1 LEKVSADS
9 LDESAECP
17 GTRPFAKSIYGI
29 EEFIALFAQRI
40 DFLNGLLCLVGRN
53 PIRLQ
58 FLDLG
63 PVAFLRFGEFLVIS
77 ALMLGSS
84 ILEPITITLG

>member
-9 LDESAECP
+9 LDESAMRP
-17 GTRPFAKSIYGI
+17 GTRPFAKSNGI

-40 DFLNGLLCLVGRN
+40 NFLNGLLCLVGRY

-63 PVAFLRFGEFLVIS
+63 PMAFLRCGEFLVIS
-77 ALMLGSS
+77 ALILGSS
-84 ILEPITITLG
+84 ILEPIIITLG